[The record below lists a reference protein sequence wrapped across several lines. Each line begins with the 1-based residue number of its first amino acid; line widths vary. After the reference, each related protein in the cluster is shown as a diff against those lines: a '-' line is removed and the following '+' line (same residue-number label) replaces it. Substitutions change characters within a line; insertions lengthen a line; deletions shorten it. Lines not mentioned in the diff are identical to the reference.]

1 MIGLKNEN
9 VELGDST
16 YDYILAIQTEMSL
29 YVCFSIKNELV
40 HDVKVDFFK
49 VPLSIRKRR
58 FFSFT
63 SGGSLH

>member
-1 MIGLKNEN
+1 MIQWKNEN
-9 VELGDST
+9 VELGDSN

-58 FFSFT
+58 LFSFA